1 MSRFQNNPY
10 CGTLNQV
17 TEHLSMSNSAKW
29 EFYFVLAH
37 FRPGW
42 DEIFDPIVVHG
53 AVNFQL
59 QFSGNAFLLADW
71 TIYQQI
77 S

>member
-1 MSRFQNNPY
+1 
-10 CGTLNQV
+10 
-17 TEHLSMSNSAKW
+17 MSNSAKR
-29 EFYFVLAH
+29 ESYFVLAH

-42 DEIFDPIVVHG
+42 AEMFNPVIVGG
-53 AVNFQL
+53 AVDFQL
-59 QFSGNAFLLADW
+59 QFSGNAFLLDDW